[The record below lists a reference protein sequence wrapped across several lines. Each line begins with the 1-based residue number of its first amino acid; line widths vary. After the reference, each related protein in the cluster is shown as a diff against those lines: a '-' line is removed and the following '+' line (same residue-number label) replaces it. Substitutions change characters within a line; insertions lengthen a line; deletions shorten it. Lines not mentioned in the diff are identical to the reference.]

1 MSYYEKRIA
10 DLEARVAQLAME
22 QRLKAIPVE
31 GKLLERYALMQAENS
46 RLKAE
51 VERLRKAGDAMLL
64 ALWLGVDEYSK
75 EQKEKAEQV
84 WDTAKEGK
92 V

>member
-10 DLEARVAQLAME
+10 YLEARVAQLARE

-31 GKLLERYALMQAENS
+31 AQLLDRIKELKAENI

-51 VERLRKAGDAMLL
+51 VERLTNLKSGAD
-64 ALWLGVDEYSK
+64 YF
-75 EQKEKAEQV
+75 KAE
-84 WDTAKEGK
+84 EGNQS
-92 V
+92 